1 MRKPCR
7 KSKMLTLADTNS
19 GRRQRLIVGTELST
33 RKQVPALCIGE
44 KSATVQ
50 RNGSSLLLKKSSGAG
65 SRGLG

>member
-19 GRRQRLIVGTELST
+19 GRRQRLFVGTELST

-44 KSATVQ
+44 KVRPFSEM
-50 RNGSSLLLKKSSGAG
+50 GHLSC
-65 SRGLG
+65 